1 MPGFEVI
8 GQEEFE
14 QVKQVFE
21 SGGVLFRHG
30 FDDRR
35 NGVYKVRDFEEAF
48 ARKMEV
54 EHALAVTSGTAAL
67 RVALA
72 GISVGPGDEV
82 ITQAFTFV
90 ATVEAII
97 EAGATPIVTE
107 VDSTLNMDPEDLE
120 RRITPETKAIIVV
133 HMLGIPCRLGEISAI
148 ARERG
153 ITLIEDTAWGCG
165 GLYQGR
171 RLGTYGDIGTFSFD
185 FAKTMTTGEG
195 GMVVTSNSEIAE
207 RVRAWHD
214 HGHENNPDLPRWI
227 DSRSGS
233 GFNYRMSEL
242 QGAVGL
248 AQLEKLAGVLDSQ
261 RRNKRTLKHAI
272 SSLDGITLRSV
283 PDGSEETADALV
295 FYVDDHE
302 TALRCRERLVD
313 AGVGTKIL
321 PEAITWHFA
330 GTWTH
335 MPSLVAAH
343 GGDLASAFPISRELL
358 GRAVALP
365 IGVAM
370 ADDLPDRILAAL
382 GEAMG

>member
-133 HMLGIPCRLGEISAI
+133 HAFGLMADNPRILELAAEHQIPMVEDAACALGAKLDDRPA
-148 ARERG
+148 G
-153 ITLIEDTAWGCG
+153 IWGDVGC
-165 GLYQGR
+165 
-171 RLGTYGDIGTFSFD
+171 FSFHPR
-185 FAKTMTTGEG
+185 KLVTTGEG
-195 GMVVTSNSEIAE
+195 GAIVTSNPKIAAFARE
-207 RVRAWHD
+207 FRD
-214 HGHENNPDLPRWI
+214 HGRRMTDTKASFVIAGLNYRLTDFQAALGLSQLKRIDEILERQRDLARSYRNLLHGLPIALPVDGGLASTWQSFVVRLESGTDRDTVI
-227 DSRSGS
+227 EKLGELGVESSLGTIALPLTEHFSKLSPVIPQEFPVVSDVSGS
-233 GFNYRMSEL
+233 S
-242 QGAVGL
+242 L
-248 AQLEKLAGVLDSQ
+248 ALPFFSTMTD
-261 RRNKRTLKHAI
+261 
-272 SSLDGITLRSV
+272 
-283 PDGSEETADALV
+283 ADQQHVAQAL
-295 FYVDDHE
+295 E
-302 TALRCRERLVD
+302 TAL
-313 AGVGTKIL
+313 
-321 PEAITWHFA
+321 
-330 GTWTH
+330 
-335 MPSLVAAH
+335 
-343 GGDLASAFPISRELL
+343 
-358 GRAVALP
+358 
-365 IGVAM
+365 
-370 ADDLPDRILAAL
+370 
-382 GEAMG
+382 